1 VRRCP
6 NALAK
11 HHLVEPGW
19 TLYAA
24 YKRGNLPGV
33 GGMRKQTAFFHD
45 LIKTLE
51 RFEIEAENWFL
62 EKSKKKGA

>member
-1 VRRCP
+1 MRRCP

-11 HHLVEPGW
+11 HPLVEPGW

-24 YKRGNLPGV
+24 FKRGCLPRA

-51 RFEIEAENWFL
+51 AYEVQAESWFL
-62 EKSKKKGA
+62 EKTKKKG